1 MLCSLQLSAVL
12 LAGEDL
18 LLILHTGHDEANA
31 GCLGAALANSAN
43 LGKCLVFDTLQKIRL
58 KKDSLE
64 GTSIGIASPN
74 DPSGGHEDAWTL
86 NPHAIILCLSSDVK
100 ILKGIHIALVIFVK
114 DQKKSDWEI
123 YLLRPSKTLVDEH
136 S

>member
-1 MLCSLQLSAVL
+1 MQVVWGL
-12 LAGEDL
+12 LWP
-18 LLILHTGHDEANA
+18 IRRIWANA
-31 GCLGAALANSAN
+31 W
-43 LGKCLVFDTLQKIRL
+43 
-58 KKDSLE
+58 SLTPCRKS
-64 GTSIGIASPN
+64 GSKRTASPN

-123 YLLRPSKTLVDEH
+123 YLPRPSKTLVDEH